1 VTYTHRPY
9 RDTTDIQLMKRVSAQ
24 AFARVACHPQAGI
37 EWIVFGPSGFPPD
50 EIVRIWDDARGEPVG
65 WAVFQS
71 VDGFDYR
78 ILPDV
83 AGSPLEE
90 EMVDWGIDGTR
101 AWRKANGLDD
111 RCVVECW
118 GGDHSRTA
126 ILTELGFTRGEVI
139 GVVFSQSLD
148 RVIPEPRLP
157 DGWHVGGLDDD
168 ALIDSRATTQYE
180 AFSPGSHTTPDTWRR
195 MMKNAPGYDRD
206 FDNVAISPEGE
217 VCAAALAWLD
227 NESLTGE
234 FEPVGTRPAQQQ
246 RGLGKAVLLRGLA
259 KMQQRGMTTAIVGT
273 NATNA
278 AAIALYE
285 SVGFRIVNRNTEYR
299 RESS

>member
-9 RDTTDIQLMKRVSAQ
+9 RDTSDIARMKRVSAR
-24 AFARVACHPQAGI
+24 AFARVPCQPQAGI
-37 EWIVFGPSGFPPD
+37 EWIVFGPPGFPPD

-78 ILPDV
+78 VVPGL
-83 AGSPLEE
+83 AGSVLEE
-90 EMVDWGIDGTR
+90 EIVDWGIDGIR

-126 ILTELGFTRGEVI
+126 ILTKLGFTRGEVI

-157 DGWHVGGLDDD
+157 DGWRVSGLDDD
-168 ALIDSRATTQYE
+168 ALIDSRATTQFE

-206 FDNVAISPEGE
+206 LDNIAISPKGD
-217 VCAAALAWLD
+217 VCAAALVWFD
-227 NESLTGE
+227 VESLTGE
-234 FEPVGTRPAQQQ
+234 FEPVGTRPAYQR

-259 KMQQRGMTTAIVGT
+259 KMRGRGMRTAIVGT

-285 SVGFRIVNRNTEYR
+285 SVGFTIVNRNTEYR
-299 RESS
+299 REPQ